1 MLALK
6 LSYNCIKQV
15 KQQEMSIKYALN
27 NTSTSEVIVSYNPD
41 VFNVLTANKQKSQ
54 TPTKNQG
61 FFI

>member
-1 MLALK
+1 
-6 LSYNCIKQV
+6 
-15 KQQEMSIKYALN
+15 MSIKYALN

-54 TPTKNQG
+54 IPTKTQG